1 MIKRA
6 QLRLCISQVRDHLD
20 ILILKKLNGLDQKNS
35 AMKVKVLSSLMK
47 EPQQMMLDKELLV
60 TAGSLVHYLSLQQ
73 EMSYYEEELA
83 VWI

>member
-6 QLRLCISQVRDHLD
+6 QLRLCISQVRDHSD

-47 EPQQMMLDKELLV
+47 EPLQMM
-60 TAGSLVHYLSLQQ
+60 
-73 EMSYYEEELA
+73 
-83 VWI
+83 